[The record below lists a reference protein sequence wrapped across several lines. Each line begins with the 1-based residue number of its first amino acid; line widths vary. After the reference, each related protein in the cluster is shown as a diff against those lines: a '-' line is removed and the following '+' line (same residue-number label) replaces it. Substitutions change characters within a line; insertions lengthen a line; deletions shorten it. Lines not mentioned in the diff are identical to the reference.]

1 MAPYRGGMRVELYG
15 IARAR
20 AGREA
25 VEVRAGELGAVLARL
40 VEACPGLAPEV
51 VDGARLTSG
60 YLASINGECFL
71 GAGDAELAESDTLV
85 ILGAQAGG

>member
-1 MAPYRGGMRVELYG
+1 MRVELYG

-25 VEVRAGELGAVLARL
+25 VEVRAGELSAVLARL
-40 VEACPGLAPEV
+40 VEVCPGLAPEV
-51 VDGARLTSG
+51 VDGARLSAG
-60 YLASINGECFL
+60 YLASLNGERFL
-71 GAGDAELAESDTLV
+71 EGAHAELAESDTLV

>member
-1 MAPYRGGMRVELYG
+1 MRVELYG

-25 VEVRAGELGAVLARL
+25 VEVRAGELSVVLARL
-40 VEACPGLAPEV
+40 GEVCPGLVPEV
-51 VDGARLTSG
+51 VDGARLSTG
-60 YLASINGECFL
+60 YLAALNGERFL
-71 GAGDAELAESDTLV
+71 EDVGTELAESDTLV

>member
-1 MAPYRGGMRVELYG
+1 MRVELYG

-25 VEVRAGELGAVLARL
+25 VEVRAGERGVGLAR
-40 VEACPGLAPEV
+40 VGEACPGLAPEV
-51 VDGARLTSG
+51 VDGARLSAG
-60 YLASINGECFL
+60 YLASLNGERFVE
-71 GAGDAELAESDTLV
+71 DTSDELAESDTLV